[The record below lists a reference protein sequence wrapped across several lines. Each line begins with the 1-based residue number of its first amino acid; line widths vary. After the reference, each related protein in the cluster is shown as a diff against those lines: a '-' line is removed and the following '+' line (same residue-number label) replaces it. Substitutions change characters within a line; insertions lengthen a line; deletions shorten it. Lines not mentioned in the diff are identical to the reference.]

1 MTLWSLDAVSL
12 PGRRLPRLD
21 RVTVEIPRGVTAVLG
36 QSGAGKTSLL
46 NVLVGFERPSSG
58 RVVFRE
64 ASRGGRLG
72 VFWSPP
78 SQGLWPH
85 LTVHEHLKTVTSA
98 NNVDDLLERFDLGAL
113 ADARPGSLS
122 LGERSRL
129 SVARALASGA
139 SVLVM
144 DEPLAHVDSA
154 RVGSYWNAIR
164 GQCAATGTSLVF
176 ATHSPEVVLRE
187 AGHVVCLTG
196 GTLSYAGMVD
206 ELYERPSSPELALM
220 LGPCNWMT
228 SEDERRWLTITPT
241 WEGDAPAEPLGDRA
255 SLNSAARQEPRPPE
269 HATLTGRLQTY
280 PTATTCIRPERLSIE
295 LTSAGRLKIEAARFA
310 GSSAEVDLVDER
322 DGVRRTFVHRPARPT
337 LKTGDYVLLKLLMVL
352 VAMLLLPGCDSG
364 AEPILHVKHEDY
376 WSMPPDGPRVPAP
389 RGMTVSPQGEYLVL
403 DNAGRV
409 LVFDETGEFQRQWW
423 MPEYSVGKAEGICV
437 LKDGRIVV
445 ADTHYHRVV
454 FFDHEGHV
462 TGMFGQLGTKPGEF
476 IYPVAVIQDDD
487 ENLYVCE
494 YGNYNDRVQKFRPDG
509 TFVAQIGGYGTE
521 EGQFQR
527 PSGMAWFEDRLY
539 VTDAFNNRVQV
550 FGKDGSLVAIL
561 GNSDRISDLHYPYDI
576 AVNEKGELFVVEYAA
591 GRVSKFDR
599 TGKLLGRYG
608 KTGTQAAQFSTPWGL
623 AIDKRGRLYVCDTG
637 NRRIVELEL

>member
-1 MTLWSLDAVSL
+1 MTLWSLDAVSMS
-12 PGRRLPRLD
+12 GRRVPRLD
-21 RVTVEIPRGVTAVLG
+21 DVTLGIPRGVTAVLG

-46 NVLVGFERPSSG
+46 NVLVGFESPSSG
-58 RVVFRE
+58 RVEFR
-64 ASRGGRLG
+64 GTTDHGRLG

-85 LTVHEHLKTVTSA
+85 LTVREHLTTVASGELQA
-98 NNVDDLLERFDLGAL
+98 GVGNIAQLLKRFDLEPL
-113 ADARPGSLS
+113 ADVKPGSLS

-144 DEPLAHVDSA
+144 DEPLAHVDSK
-154 RVGSYWNAIR
+154 RVGLYWAAIR
-164 GQCAATGTSLVF
+164 EQCASAGASLVF
-176 ATHSPEVVLRE
+176 ATHSPDVVLRE
-187 AGHVVCLTG
+187 ASHVVCLTG
-196 GTLSYAGMVD
+196 GRLSYAGSVE
-206 ELYERPSSPELALM
+206 ELYERPSSSELASL

-228 SEDERRWLTITPT
+228 SEDEQRWLATVPGSL
-241 WEGDAPAEPLGDRA
+241 GDAI
-255 SLNSAARQEPRPPE
+255 
-269 HATLTGRLQTY
+269 LTGRL
-280 PTATTCIRPERLSIE
+280 PTGPTVATCVRPERLGVEASPGG
-295 LTSAGRLKIEAARFA
+295 SLKVESARFA
-310 GSSAEVDLVDER
+310 GASAEVDLVDER
-322 DGVRRTFVHRPARPT
+322 DGVRRTFVHRPVDRT
-337 LKTGDYVLLKLLMVL
+337 LKTGDRVLLKMLMLL
-352 VAMLLLPGCDSG
+352 VAALFLPGCDLG
-364 AEPILHVKHEDY
+364 AEPMLHVKHEDY
-376 WSMPPDGPRVPAP
+376 WSMPPDGQRVPAP

-409 LVFDETGEFQRQWW
+409 LVFDEKGDLQRQWW
-423 MPEYSVGKAEGICV
+423 MPEYSVGKPEGVCV

-462 TGMFGQLGTKPGEF
+462 TGMFGQLGTEPGEF
-476 IYPVAVIQDDD
+476 IYPVAVAQDAD

-494 YGNYNDRVQKFRPDG
+494 YGNYNDRVQKFRLDG
-509 TFVAQIGGYGTE
+509 TFVAQVGGYGTGD
-521 EGQFQR
+521 GQFQR
-527 PSGMAWFEDRLY
+527 PSGMVWFEDRLY
-539 VTDAFNNRVQV
+539 VVDAFNNRVQV

-561 GNSDRISDLHYPYDI
+561 GASDRISELHYPYDI
-576 AVNEKGELFVVEYAA
+576 AVTEKGELFIVEYAA

-608 KTGTQAAQFSTPWGL
+608 TTGTQAGQFSTPWGL